1 MLKYVN
7 KILENHCNK
16 ASNESKIEGI
26 GIDSYSRKFNL
37 STHLSI
43 LATGIIKKNDLTD
56 MAYNNGISK
65 SQLSKLNN
73 KRPFYIFEKVFY
85 SLLNA
90 FIKAH
95 RYDVYSNYLDKLYS
109 IMAIDS
115 TFIETMVKGSGIYQR
130 EKRRNGIKI
139 HTAAKTGNYAL
150 PLKAIIT
157 PANVNDSKVFDD
169 LLEYINEYMSGNTVL
184 TFDLGYYN
192 LGRFME
198 LKENH
203 INFVSRIKKNA
214 DYTVIKEETFNSKI
228 VRFNNGLE
236 LRLVSLDIDNKRRE
250 YITDIMDIPEIYIY
264 YIYMRR
270 WVIEEL
276 FKNMK
281 GVLEINHLIS
291 RDLNGIIN
299 QVFATLIAYI
309 VLLVIQ
315 SSMNI
320 YNTPAEIVRSIRN
333 SKELGI
339 DNNYLNNF
347 NEI

>member
-26 GIDSYSRKFNL
+26 GIDSYSRQFKL
-37 STHLSI
+37 SAHLSI
-43 LATGIIKKNDLTD
+43 LATGIIKKNDLTVLV
-56 MAYNNGISK
+56 YNNGISK

-85 SLLNA
+85 SLLNT

-95 RYDVYSNYLDKLYS
+95 RYDVYHNYLDKLYS

-130 EKRRNGIKI
+130 EKKRNGLKVHI
-139 HTAAKTGNYAL
+139 AAKTGNYAL
-150 PLKAIIT
+150 PLKSIIT
-157 PANVNDSKVFDD
+157 PNVNDSKVFDD
-169 LLEYINEYMSGNTVL
+169 LLEYIDEYIFDNTVL
-184 TFDLGYYN
+184 TFDLGYYSY
-192 LGRFME
+192 GRFRE
-198 LKENH
+198 LKEKG

-214 DYTVIKEETFNSKI
+214 DYTVIKVETFNSKI
-228 VRFNNGLE
+228 VRFRNGLE
-236 LRLVSLDIDNKRRE
+236 LRLVSLDIDNKKRE
-250 YITDIMDIPEIYIY
+250 YITDMLDIPEIYIY
-264 YIYMRR
+264 YIYMGR
-270 WVIEEL
+270 WVIEKL

-281 GVLEINHLIS
+281 SVLEITHLIS
-291 RDLNGIIN
+291 RDLNRIIN

-315 SSMNI
+315 SSMAL
-320 YNTPAEIVRSIRN
+320 YHTPAEIVRSIRN
-333 SKELGI
+333 SKELDI
-339 DNNYLNNF
+339 DYNYFNNF

>member
-1 MLKYVN
+1 MFKHVN
-7 KILENHCNK
+7 KILKKHCNK
-16 ASNESKIEGI
+16 ISRESKVEGI

-37 STHLSI
+37 SAHLSI

-56 MAYNNGISK
+56 IAYNNGISK

-73 KRPFYIFEKVFY
+73 KRPYSIFEKVFY
-85 SLLNA
+85 SILRP

-95 RYDVYSNYLDKLYS
+95 RYDIYHDYIDRLYS
-109 IMAIDS
+109 VLAIDS

-130 EKRRNGIKI
+130 GERRNGIKI
-139 HTAAKTGNYAL
+139 HTAAIASPYPL

-157 PANVNDSKVFDD
+157 PANVHDSKVFDD
-169 LLEYINEYMSGNTVL
+169 LLEYINEYISGNTVL

-198 LKENH
+198 LKEKG

-228 VRFNNGLE
+228 VRFRNGLE
-236 LRLVSLDIDNKRRE
+236 LRLVSLDINNRKRE
-250 YITDIMDIPEIYIY
+250 YITNIMDIPEIYIY

-270 WVIEEL
+270 WVIEKIFE
-276 FKNMK
+276 NMK
-281 GVLEINHLIS
+281 RILKITHLIS

-299 QVFATLIAYI
+299 QVFATLISYI
-309 VLLVIQ
+309 VLLILQ
-315 SSMNI
+315 SSMRI
-320 YNTPAEIVRSIRN
+320 YHTPAEIVRSIRN
-333 SKELGI
+333 SKELNIGY
-339 DNNYLNNF
+339 NYLNNYSK
-347 NEI
+347 I